1 MVPGLWALL
10 RISRAHL
17 SRCSAVIQPTLSSSP
32 LSFYHAR
39 HPRGLV
45 ASSPDAQLPFERE
58 DSVQSNV
65 RDYPIDVLNAQA
77 TIRELLQLIHQQKQK
92 EASELMS
99 ELLES
104 MPTDDVER
112 MAAFRKLKP
121 ELVKHPRS
129 NLLLM
134 IQLGVGY
141 ASIGYGTLVRQELSP
156 IIKYF
161 ATPEQL
167 AQFELEID
175 TLPSDA
181 ERLCESADRIFE
193 PKTSIY
199 DLSIMSDNSST
210 TKPVA
215 KPAEGSS
222 FERTDIDRTSYYPE
236 AEKPY
241 EDLSEVFEE
250 DGEEYAMMQPI
261 VSTADHASTQSTGVL
276 QKLVQDGLYN
286 QAYAFLKEVQGVGA
300 AIPSSFLYEQ
310 PAIAVVSDPETSA
323 EEKLERFTAWFSLIP
338 PDHIAPHIS
347 DFAELRRLLLQSHLI
362 QLPLVMRFGL
372 LLAEKGYADRL
383 SVTIIP
389 LVLRSTTPEVGR
401 FFLDN
406 FCQANERYI
415 IDPNNQIATSRAAF
429 RIKKTT
435 TNVLGQAVRAL
446 AYSGRVDEAI
456 ALLPDSKNPTFKLT
470 TYTYNVILQRL
481 WSLPEGIRQK
491 NIDLIKQLRSSSQTC
506 VKAPPETTD
515 GREVE
520 LSSLVDQFTA
530 DPIDFGNDLVAML
543 RYLKKHIVTKKR
555 SDTAHPITIV
565 NFISMYLATGRTR
578 ALKMLLDKALR
589 KSFFATSNFVLAE
602 MLFYRRLNLSHLVI
616 KTFLDH
622 FWMSGVPRDE
632 VLLRYTRIKANI
644 DNYDPSSGEDPP
656 LQRFYPFD
664 PSLTLRRGKVWPRM
678 VHCNLV
684 WDALVELTSGDRE
697 LRQLYSKLISFAEHG
712 SDLSQAGLIG
722 NTEEIPIS
730 RHWKTAVGAASFTP
744 FMHRLMC
751 YQGPAFGVRILRDML
766 QLGILPTVYH
776 YTELCGFYARQGDVH
791 KVFLILDGMERRL
804 RRLMP
809 PELPESQSSTTTLD
823 PMEEY
828 QLPKPTLVTY
838 TNILRG
844 FLIAKNLEG
853 AEMVHEKLI
862 SHFGYIP
869 GSSTLVDLAIQ
880 DLKDFKEARL
890 GWVSGPLNCNLFLT
904 SDISL
909 RRITL
914 QKEIGAVRPLLR
926 GFLCTPAVP
935 SYHIYSGVGYT
946 FHRVWTFGYSCTVA
960 YLPVRPVHI
969 GPVNPDT
976 MCGNRKLGRN
986 LGKRLSLH
994 RNLY

>member
-1 MVPGLWALL
+1 MLPGLWVLS
-10 RISRAHL
+10 RISRTHL
-17 SRCSAVIQPTLSSSP
+17 SRCSAIIQPALSSP
-32 LSFYHAR
+32 VSFYHTR

-45 ASSPDAQLPFERE
+45 AAAPNAQLPPEGE
-58 DSVQSNV
+58 DNVQSIV

-77 TIRELLQLIHQQKQK
+77 TIREFLRLIHRQQQK
-92 EASELMS
+92 EASELLS

-104 MPTDDVER
+104 MPTEDVER

-141 ASIGYGTLVRQELSP
+141 ASMGYGTLVRQELAP

-175 TLPSDA
+175 ILPSDA
-181 ERLCESADRIFE
+181 EKFGESADRIFE

-199 DLSIMSDNSST
+199 ELSIMPST
-210 TKPVA
+210 TKPVTE
-215 KPAEGSS
+215 PAGGLSS
-222 FERTDIDRTSYYPE
+222 DVDRVSYYPE

-241 EDLSEVFEE
+241 KDLSEIFEE
-250 DGEEYAMMQPI
+250 DGEEYAIMQPKD
-261 VSTADHASTQSTGVL
+261 STPDHASTQSAGVL
-276 QKLVQDGLYN
+276 RKLVQDGLYN

-310 PAIAVVSDPETSA
+310 PAIAVVSDPGMSA
-323 EEKLERFTAWFSLIP
+323 EEKLERFTAWFFLIP

-347 DFAELRRLLLQSHLI
+347 DFAELRRLLLQPHLI

-383 SVTIIP
+383 SVAIIP
-389 LVLRSTTPEVGR
+389 LVLRCTTPEVGR

-415 IDPNNQIATSRAAF
+415 TDPNNQIATSRAAF

-446 AYSGRVDEAI
+446 AYSGRLDEAI
-456 ALLPDSKNPTFKLT
+456 ALLPDPKNPTFKLT
-470 TYTYNVILQRL
+470 TYTYNVILQRS
-481 WSLPEGIRQK
+481 WSLPDGIRQK
-491 NIDLIKQLRSSSQTC
+491 SIDLIKQLRSSLQTC
-506 VKAPPETTD
+506 VKAAPETTD

-543 RYLKKHIVTKKR
+543 RYLKKHVVTKKR

-602 MLFYRRLNLSHLVI
+602 MLFYRRLNQSHLVI

-632 VLLRYTRIKANI
+632 VLLRYTRIKANV

-664 PSLTLRRGKVWPRM
+664 PSLTLRRGKLWPRM

-697 LRQLYSKLISFAEHG
+697 LRQLYSKLISFAEHR
-712 SDLSQAGLIG
+712 SDLSQADLIG
-722 NTEEIPIS
+722 NTEEIPIT
-730 RHWKTAVGAASFTP
+730 RHWKTAVGASSFTP
-744 FMHRLMC
+744 FMYRLMC
-751 YQGPAFGVRILRDML
+751 YQGPAFGVQILRDML
-766 QLGILPTVYH
+766 RLGISPTVYH
-776 YTELCGFYARQGDVH
+776 YTELCGFYARQGDVD

-804 RRLMP
+804 RRLVP
-809 PELPESQSSTTTLD
+809 PELPESQSSTTILD
-823 PMEEY
+823 PVEEC
-828 QLPKPTLVTY
+828 QLPEPTLVTY
-838 TNILRG
+838 TSILRG

-853 AEMVHEKLI
+853 AEMAYEKLI
-862 SHFGYIP
+862 SHSGYTP
-869 GSSTLVDLAIQ
+869 GSSTVVDLAIQ
-880 DLKDFKEARL
+880 DLKDFKGDRL
-890 GWVSGPLNCNLFLT
+890 GWVGGSFLFLT
-904 SDISL
+904 RICVNFRCFVAQEYPRKRDW
-909 RRITL
+909 RR
-914 QKEIGAVRPLLR
+914 
-926 GFLCTPAVP
+926 
-935 SYHIYSGVGYT
+935 
-946 FHRVWTFGYSCTVA
+946 
-960 YLPVRPVHI
+960 
-969 GPVNPDT
+969 
-976 MCGNRKLGRN
+976 
-986 LGKRLSLH
+986 
-994 RNLY
+994 